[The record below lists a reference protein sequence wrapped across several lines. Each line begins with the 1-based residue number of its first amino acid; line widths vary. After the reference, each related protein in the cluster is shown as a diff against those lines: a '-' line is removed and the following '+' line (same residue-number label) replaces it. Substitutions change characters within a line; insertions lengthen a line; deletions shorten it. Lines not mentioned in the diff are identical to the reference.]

1 MLKQFIH
8 AYIPHFDCGIGA
20 CCSYTCTAGVEIHMV
35 NKPVN
40 ILIRQLRFQKHKDL
54 FISCMLLTQYRF
66 MKLEKLNMKANLKH
80 TYPPC
85 SKNVCTQS
93 LLCLSQTL
101 TVLSSL
107 HDTINRPSGEN
118 LCK

>member
-1 MLKQFIH
+1 
-8 AYIPHFDCGIGA
+8 
-20 CCSYTCTAGVEIHMV
+20 
-35 NKPVN
+35 
-40 ILIRQLRFQKHKDL
+40 
-54 FISCMLLTQYRF
+54 
-66 MKLEKLNMKANLKH
+66 MKLEKLNMNANFKH